1 MRRRKFGK
9 FDGIQFKTNIH
20 TLQLKSREMI
30 YDMDDINKTPYANA
44 KHTKSDKI
52 TYKIN
57 PNKLRGDCQSYY
69 DFVETMREIAYN
81 LGIEEE
87 YRIERADIALNTTTP
102 FLDLYKINNYLAALI
117 FSRKGTRNK
126 DSYFTMDRDFILRN
140 ISGGNRDFHLA
151 IYNKE
156 AESQGR
162 TSWRTRIEFRCMR
175 IGKGTTLDEV
185 IKSLLDMLSRL
196 PEQIESLND
205 EQSWRLYQ
213 LYNQE
218 SQNGHISSFTEFV
231 GKHAVHIYNR
241 EILKRLHNTILS
253 GNFDTWL
260 RDYRRR
266 GRTITLYNRGDI
278 AEYIRILKSA
288 LRKYLQNVG

>member
-126 DSYFTMDRDFILRN
+126 DSYFTMDRDFTLRN

-162 TSWRTRIEFRCMR
+162 TPWRTRIEFRCMR

-185 IKSLLDMLSRL
+185 IKSLLDMLTRL
-196 PEQIESLND
+196 PEQIENLND

-231 GKHAVHIYNR
+231 GEHAVHIYNR
-241 EILKRLHNTILS
+241 EILKRLHNAILS